1 MSHSSAKPRS
11 TDCLILG
18 SGIAGLTAAIKL
30 AEQGRNVLVI
40 TAAQNLYDTN
50 SWRAQGGIIF
60 QAVAGNDAEQL
71 ITDVWEAG
79 AHINYLPAVRMVAM
93 EGPEL
98 VKDLLIEKAAVP
110 FDKEEEG
117 NFRLTREGAHSVD
130 RILHRGDE
138 SGLAIEER
146 LLEYAK
152 KLGNIHFLTNTTA
165 VNLLMTSY
173 HAADPAVRFEG
184 ARCLGSFVFDQNSG
198 ETYPILAHETV
209 LATGGIGQLFLHN
222 TNSKYSRGD
231 GIALAYRA
239 GARLANLEYV
249 QFHPT
254 TFYHPKAQ
262 RFLVSEAL
270 RGEGGKLVNA
280 AGHHFIKDRLPEFE
294 VPELGPRDKVAR
306 AIHEE
311 MLATGVPCVYLDISH
326 KDPAWIKERF
336 PFVYRSCLSH
346 GIDITT
352 QPIPVVPGAH
362 YHCGGVW
369 TDLDGQTSVEGLW
382 AVGEV
387 ACTGLHGAN
396 RLAST
401 SLLEGLV
408 FGHRAAQA
416 IHNRLYG
423 QADTTFPEVLP
434 WKSES
439 QKVDPS
445 FLQQD
450 WMTLKHTMWN
460 YAGLMKNEERLARAD
475 GILNELQRGIE
486 TFYRNAHLS
495 DELIGLRHATLV
507 SQLIVEAC
515 QRNRV
520 SLGCYQ
526 REESAR

>member
-1 MSHSSAKPRS
+1 MTRT

-18 SGIAGLTAAIKL
+18 SGIAGLTAAIRL
-30 AEQGRNVLVI
+30 AEQGRDVLVI
-40 TAAQNLYDTN
+40 TAAKELYDTN
-50 SWRAQGGIIF
+50 SWRAQGGIIY
-60 QAVAGNDAEQL
+60 QALAGNDAEQL
-71 ITDVWEAG
+71 VADVLEAG
-79 AHINYLPAVRMVAM
+79 ARINYLPAVKVVAY

-98 VKDLLIEKAAVP
+98 VKQLLIEKAKVP
-110 FDKEEEG
+110 FDKERDG
-117 NFRLTREGAHSVD
+117 DFRLTREGAHSVD

-138 SGLAIEER
+138 SGLAIEEH

-152 KLGNIHFLTNTTA
+152 KTGRIQFLTRTTA

-173 HAADPAVRFEG
+173 HAADPEVRG
-184 ARCLGSFVFDQNSG
+184 AAARCVGSFVYDQATG
-198 ETYPILAHETV
+198 ETYPILARETV
-209 LATGGIGQLFLHN
+209 LATGGIGQIFLHN

-270 RGEGGKLVNA
+270 RGEGARIVNQ
-280 AGHHFIKDRLPEFE
+280 AGHPFLRDRLPELD

-311 MLATGVPCVYLDISH
+311 MLETGAACVYLDISH
-326 KDPAWIKERF
+326 KEAAWIKERF

-346 GIDITT
+346 GVDITK

-369 TDLDGQTSVEGLW
+369 TDLDAKTSVNGLW

-408 FGHRAAQA
+408 FGHRAALA
-416 IHNRLYG
+416 IHKSI
-423 QADTTFPEVLP
+423 QDSSPFPEILP

-439 QKVDPS
+439 QKVEPS

-460 YAGLMKNEERLARAD
+460 YAGLMKTEERLARAH

-486 TFYRNAHLS
+486 TFYRKTRLS

-520 SLGCYQ
+520 SKGCYQ
-526 REESAR
+526 REETAR

>member
-1 MSHSSAKPRS
+1 MTRS

-18 SGIAGLTAAIKL
+18 SGIAGLTAAIRL

-40 TAAQNLYDTN
+40 TAAKELYDTN
-50 SWRAQGGIIF
+50 SWRAQGGIIY
-60 QAVAGNDAEQL
+60 QALAGNDSEQL
-71 ITDVWEAG
+71 IADVREAG
-79 AHINYLPAVRMVAM
+79 AQINYMPAVRVVAT

-98 VKDLLIEKAAVP
+98 VKQLLIEKAKVP
-110 FDKEEEG
+110 FDKEVDG
-117 NFRLTREGAHSVD
+117 DFRLTREGAHSVD

-138 SGLAIEER
+138 SGHAIEEHM
-146 LLEYAK
+146 LEYAK
-152 KLGNIHFLTNTTA
+152 KTGHIEFLTRTTA

-173 HAADPAVRFEG
+173 HAADPEIRGES
-184 ARCLGSFVFDQNSG
+184 ARCVGSFVYDQQTG
-198 ETYPILAHETV
+198 ETYPILARETV
-209 LATGGIGQLFLHN
+209 LATGGLGQLFLHN
-222 TNSKYSRGD
+222 TNSKFSLGD
-231 GIALAYRA
+231 GVALAYRA

-262 RFLVSEAL
+262 RCLVSEAL
-270 RGEGGKLVNA
+270 RGEGAKIINQ
-280 AGHHFIKDRLPEFE
+280 AGHSFLRDRLPQLEI
-294 VPELGPRDKVAR
+294 PELGPRDKVAR

-311 MLATGVPCVYLDISH
+311 MLETGAACVYLDISH
-326 KDPAWIKERF
+326 KDAAWIKERF

-346 GIDITT
+346 GVDITK

-369 TDLDGQTSVEGLW
+369 TDLDAKTSVNGLW
-382 AVGEV
+382 AIGEV

-408 FGHRAAQA
+408 FGHRAANA
-416 IHNRLYG
+416 IHKSI
-423 QADTTFPEVLP
+423 QTEPAFPEILP
-434 WKSES
+434 WQSES
-439 QKVDPS
+439 QKVEPS

-460 YAGLMKNEERLARAD
+460 YAGLLKTEERLARAH

-486 TFYRNAHLS
+486 TFWRGGHAVGNRESCHAITRTNRRSQYAV
-495 DELIGLRHATLV
+495 IGAWL
-507 SQLIVEAC
+507 
-515 QRNRV
+515 
-520 SLGCYQ
+520 
-526 REESAR
+526 